1 MSSFTNHRLPI
12 TDHRPFLHSAPAV
25 ILAISLLF
33 GCLVGRFTHEQDRA
47 WLSVTMPA
55 ISILA
60 MVQPSPLAMGT
71 VGIVAGIALE
81 ILRNSFTG
89 EVPELKSKALTFRG
103 KVVGEMPS
111 LYGQSALTVRVSEVC
126 DTKCVPVNY
135 HLRVSIPAREE
146 IVRGSEILMRASLM
160 SNGSRFGPSVIKG
173 RTVTGGWLST
183 PVALSPVIK
192 GRERL
197 INLLDGYRDN
207 PTSGFLGA
215 ISLGERWRVNA
226 RTRDVL
232 KKTGTYHLLAIS
244 GIHVGAAIL
253 PFLLLL
259 RLFASV
265 SQRTRPR
272 AVRAVLLILSVCA
285 VSYYMC
291 FTGLSASA
299 LRATIYFILVG
310 SAVLVTRSSSS
321 LASLSWCVLIIVC
334 FSAVQQ
340 PDIPLLL
347 SALAVTGI
355 VLSGRGLRGRG
366 GGNLLKGSVQMT
378 MGAVLFTLPVV
389 VWLAGGIS
397 TIAPVGNIVAGIP
410 FGLLLIPSAV
420 LMDWA
425 ARFPWFPLESII
437 NIWLKVAGLVLGSMA
452 HLADLYFSFQR
463 LSPMGCLAAS
473 LAAVTGI
480 LVWRRKKYHLGV
492 GIAIFLSILAVSES
506 GHFISE
512 KIGRHD
518 LVINFPRVGQADAA
532 IIRYKDQTV
541 LVDCGPPGLPGR
553 DSPVVKALRKLG
565 VRNIDAVFLSHL
577 HPDHAGGLADILAMW
592 PVEVLYLP
600 DQRDGGKEWENFKG
614 TDHVDAKAQFL
625 QYGDEVNIPSLKFKV
640 FGPERVKMPL
650 EDINRG
656 SMQLLLEV
664 GAFRALFTGD
674 ADWDQV
680 WHSLSRIN
688 SLDLLKI
695 PHHGSKRGF
704 PPAGM
709 DDAVTGMSRYGG
721 VIAVCPSRPPGRRH
735 LPAPEVVRWFEE
747 RGVRFVYSGDN
758 GVKIRYK
765 MGGTTGNSSTVV
777 DNPDRF

>member
-12 TDHRPFLHSAPAV
+12 TDHRPLFHSAPAV
-25 ILAISLLF
+25 ILAVSLLL
-33 GCLVGRFTHEQDRA
+33 GCLVGRFTHEQDRV

-60 MVQPSPLAMGT
+60 MVQPSPLAVGA

-81 ILRNSFTG
+81 NFRNSFTV
-89 EVPELKSKALTFRG
+89 EVPELKGKVLTLRG
-103 KVVGEMPS
+103 KVVGETPS
-111 LYGQSALTVRVSEVC
+111 LFGQSALTVRVSEIC

-146 IVRGSEILMRASLM
+146 IVRGSEILIRASLM
-160 SNGSRFGPSVIKG
+160 SNNSRIGPPVIKG
-173 RTVTGGWLST
+173 RTVTGSWLST

-192 GRERL
+192 GRERF

-207 PTSGFLGA
+207 LTSGLLGA
-215 ISLGERWRVNA
+215 ISLGERWQVNA
-226 RTRDVL
+226 RARDIL
-232 KKTGTYHLLAIS
+232 RKTGTYHLLAIS

-253 PFLLLL
+253 PFFLLL
-259 RLFASV
+259 RLIASV

-310 SAVLVTRSSSS
+310 SAVLVGRSSSS

-334 FSAVQQ
+334 FSAVHQ
-340 PDIPLLL
+340 PDISLLL

-355 VLSGRGLRGRG
+355 VLSGRGLSGRG
-366 GGNLLKGSVQMT
+366 GGNLLKRSVRMT
-378 MGAVLFTLPVV
+378 MGAVLFTMPVV
-389 VWLAGGIS
+389 VWFAGGIS

-425 ARFPWFPLESII
+425 APFLWFPLESII

-452 HLADLYFSFQR
+452 HLADLHFSFQR
-463 LSPMGCLAAS
+463 LSPVGCLAAS
-473 LAAVTGI
+473 MAAVTGI

-492 GIAIFLSILAVSES
+492 GIVIFLSILAVSES

-512 KIGRHD
+512 KTGRHD
-518 LVINFPRVGQADAA
+518 LVISFPRVGQADAA
-532 IIRYKDQTV
+532 IIRYDDQTV
-541 LVDCGPPGLPGR
+541 LVDCGPTGLPGR

-565 VRNIDAVFLSHL
+565 IRNIDAVFLSHL
-577 HPDHAGGLADILAMW
+577 HPDHTGGLADILAIW
-592 PVEVLYLP
+592 PIEVLYLP
-600 DQRDGGKEWENFKG
+600 DQRDGAKEWENFKG
-614 TDHVDAKAQFL
+614 TDHVDAKARLL
-625 QYGDEVNIPSLKFKV
+625 QYGDEVNIASLKFKV
-640 FGPERVKMPL
+640 IGPERVKIPL
-650 EDINRG
+650 KDINRG
-656 SMQLLLEV
+656 SLQLLLEV
-664 GAFRALFTGD
+664 DDFHALFTGD
-674 ADWDQV
+674 AGWDQV
-680 WHSLSRIN
+680 WRSLGRIN

-695 PHHGSKRGF
+695 PHHGSKKGF
-704 PPAGM
+704 PPTGM
-709 DDAVTGMSRYGG
+709 DGVFTPIIEFGG
-721 VIAVCPSRPPGRRH
+721 FIAVCPSRPPGNRH
-735 LPAPEVVRWFEE
+735 LPASEVVRWFEG
-747 RGVRFVYSGDN
+747 RGITLVYTGDN
-758 GVKIRYK
+758 GVNIRYQK
-765 MGGTTGNSSTVV
+765 GGSTGNSSTVV